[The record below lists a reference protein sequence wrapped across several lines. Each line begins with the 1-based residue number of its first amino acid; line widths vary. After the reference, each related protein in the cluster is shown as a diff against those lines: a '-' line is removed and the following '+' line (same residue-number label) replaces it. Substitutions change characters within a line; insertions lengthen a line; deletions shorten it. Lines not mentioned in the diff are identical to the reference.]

1 MYKNKNGSNKL
12 YKKDENCCSGT
23 NYPFWKQP
31 WEIKSS
37 VRTPLQEK
45 KLELVT
51 LEEYN
56 RYFQN
61 LQKKNETTRKSSK
74 TKLGQS

>member
-23 NYPFWKQP
+23 NCPFWKQP

-45 KLELVT
+45 KTRASYLRRIQSLFSKFA
-51 LEEYN
+51 EE
-56 RYFQN
+56 
-61 LQKKNETTRKSSK
+61 K
-74 TKLGQS
+74 